1 MLLALLLA
9 LSPARAEVRVTDDYG
24 REVRLAAP
32 AQRVVSLAP
41 HLTELMYA
49 AGAGARLV
57 GALEYSDYPPAA
69 KRLPRVGSEASI
81 DLEALVALRPDL
93 VITWPNAGS
102 ARAVERIAAFG
113 IPVFRSEPRELEDIA
128 RTMETLGR
136 LAGTQAAAGAAAKA
150 FRERAAR
157 IERAHAHRPRV
168 RVFYQVWDRPLVTV
182 NGEHVISKAIRLC
195 GGENVLAALPALA
208 PEIDRELVLRAD
220 PEVIVASG
228 ADGAR
233 PEWLDHWKAFP
244 GLAAVRQSNLYTVR
258 PELLQRHTPR
268 LLEGAEEL
276 CRILEAV
283 RGKRAG
289 SPARLTSGNTF
300 RTAPTFLTLR
310 RNCNIVCRV
319 EAEFNSLE
327 AKVAQ
332 FVGLCERLRA
342 ENITLRQQLATAQ
355 NDAKRLN
362 EKIDGARAKVEQL
375 LSRLPE

>member
-9 LSPARAEVRVTDDYG
+9 SAPARAEVRVTDDYG

-49 AGAGARLV
+49 AGAGAKLV
-57 GALEYSDYPPAA
+57 GALEYSDYPPEA
-69 KRLPRVGSEASI
+69 KQLPRVGSETAI

-93 VITWPNAGS
+93 VIAWPNAGS
-102 ARAVERIAAFG
+102 SRAIERIAALG
-113 IPVFRSEPRELEDIA
+113 IPVFRSEPRALEDIA

-136 LAGTQAAAGAAAKA
+136 LAGSETAAGAAARA
-150 FRERAAR
+150 FREHAAR
-157 IERAHAHRPRV
+157 LERVYAQRPRV
-168 RVFYQVWDRPLVTV
+168 RVFYQVWDRPLITV
-182 NGEHVISKAIRLC
+182 NGDHVISKAMRLC

-220 PEVIVASG
+220 PEAIVASG

-233 PEWLDHWKAFP
+233 PAWLDDWKAFP
-244 GLAAVRQSNLYTVR
+244 ALAAVRQANLYAIR

-283 RGKRAG
+283 RLKRKH
-289 SPARLTSGNTF
+289 SEP
-300 RTAPTFLTLR
+300 P
-310 RNCNIVCRV
+310 
-319 EAEFNSLE
+319 
-327 AKVAQ
+327 
-332 FVGLCERLRA
+332 
-342 ENITLRQQLATAQ
+342 
-355 NDAKRLN
+355 
-362 EKIDGARAKVEQL
+362 
-375 LSRLPE
+375 LPS